1 MELSQSTKMNSAWYD
16 FVETFNTLRWSFFST
31 LGICTVI
38 GFVFVEYEDFGEEIL
53 SVQKSW
59 KNDYC

>member
-1 MELSQSTKMNSAWYD
+1 MIRN
-16 FVETFNTLRWSFFST
+16 NT

>member
-1 MELSQSTKMNSAWYD
+1 MILSKLLILLDD
-16 FVETFNTLRWSFFST
+16 FFFST

-53 SVQKSW
+53 SVQKS
-59 KNDYC
+59 